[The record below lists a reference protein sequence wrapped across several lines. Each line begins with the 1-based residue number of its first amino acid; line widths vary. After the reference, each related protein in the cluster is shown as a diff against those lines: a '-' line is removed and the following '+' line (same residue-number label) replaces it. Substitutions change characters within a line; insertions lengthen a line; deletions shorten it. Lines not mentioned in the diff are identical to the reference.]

1 MTIAGTHTAQNPI
14 NLVLK
19 APQDLAF
26 SIDQKREKMRLRQYA
41 VIGCIEQ
48 IIFEND
54 KDCALDTPEARR
66 VGRRIYWPERCPL
79 IARTKP
85 EEDLVF
91 TQPIKLP
98 LPDVPD
104 PLDVIKNPYR
114 VNRRGESGLPIDQVD
129 APGRIKQRLER
140 IASAKYR
147 NFLVFHPIAQII
159 VLMVDP
165 KAGVGKPGMIFG
177 AFGSHKLPLSS
188 LSGFDGRKMALLMDP
203 YTGEAY
209 FTGGRYQF
217 DVRG

>member
-1 MTIAGTHTAQNPI
+1 MTIAGTHSALNPV

-26 SIDQKREKMRLRQYA
+26 SIDQKRDKQRKRQFE

-54 KDCALDTPEARR
+54 KDCSLDTAEARR
-66 VGRRIYWPERCPL
+66 VGRRLYWPERCPL
-79 IARTKP
+79 IAKTKP
-85 EEDLVF
+85 EGDLIF
-91 TQPIKLP
+91 TQPLQLP
-98 LPDVPD
+98 LPEVPD

-114 VNRRGESGLPIDQVD
+114 VDRFGKSQLPNDKVD
-129 APGRIKQRLER
+129 APGRIKQRLEK

-159 VLMVDP
+159 VLMIDP
-165 KAGVGKPGMIFG
+165 KAGVGKPGLIFG

-188 LSGFDGRKMALLMDP
+188 LSGFDGRKMALLVDP

-209 FTGGRYQF
+209 FTGGRYQL